1 LALSMDNLPRSG
13 DMDPRSGVLASS
25 EEDTIAFGFP
35 ENLSNSMHW
44 DGQKGEKSMQVA
56 KSLDHTF
63 LLQLSSL

>member
-1 LALSMDNLPRSG
+1 
-13 DMDPRSGVLASS
+13 MDPRSGVLASS